1 MKNLRID
8 AIVFILII
16 SVLGILNFFNFDK
29 PEISVLEN
37 RALRSKPEFSMK
49 ELLQGVYLK
58 SYEDYYSDTFI
69 FRDSLVKANR
79 DLRHAMEFLGPDVTL
94 ITAYDD
100 IQKPEE
106 AYEQAQSDMAGDL
119 DGKGVGNSAL
129 SEAGNVPNDG
139 LSDGGGNS
147 TANGNGN
154 SGISTPGGL
163 GGEEIANGGMN
174 GMTGE
179 TGSGV
184 ADKENS
190 DGSAERTASET
201 GTAEEEIE
209 KDFGDGQD
217 VGYWLVVDGKAVQLF
232 KFNKES
238 FEYYSQILNKY
249 SQKMGSGV
257 KIYSMI
263 PPTASEFV
271 QLKRYKGITDS
282 QNDALGFLKSKLD
295 KSITSVNVYDTLNEH
310 KDEYIYFRTDHHW
323 TALGAY
329 YAYASFME
337 AKQEQPVPLV
347 QYEKL
352 DLGNYL
358 GSSYTKTL
366 NKSLEKNPDNFI
378 AYKPFTNYEYIMHYG
393 KDEEEAD
400 VIDMKYAD
408 QISNKYL
415 TFISSGGGTWS
426 VIKTDVHNGKRIMV
440 IKDSFG
446 NALVPFLL
454 PHYEEIYVVDARF
467 YSIKATGKTIVEFA
481 HDKGIDEL
489 LFVIYMED
497 VNWHKFMSGVD
508 SLLGS
513 EEQAETVK
521 TD

>member
-1 MKNLRID
+1 MRKLRID
-8 AIVFILII
+8 AIVFILVIAG
-16 SVLGILNFFNFDK
+16 LGIFNFFNFDK

-37 RALRSKPEFSMK
+37 RALKAKPEFSMK
-49 ELLQGVYLK
+49 DLLQGDYLK
-58 SYEDYYSDTFI
+58 DFEDYYSDTFV
-69 FRDSLVKANR
+69 FRDSMVKTNR
-79 DLRHAMEFLGPDVTL
+79 DLLHAIEFLGPDVTL
-94 ITAYDD
+94 ITAYED
-100 IQKPEE
+100 IQKPEDVYEE
-106 AYEQAQSDMAGDL
+106 AENDIDGASSKGTGSSVASGDA
-119 DGKGVGNSAL
+119 DNNDSGTGNTWKGDITEPEGEGSGGASKDRMTGKA
-129 SEAGNVPNDG
+129 
-139 LSDGGGNS
+139 SDGGTDKGN
-147 TANGNGN
+147 
-154 SGISTPGGL
+154 I
-163 GGEEIANGGMN
+163 
-174 GMTGE
+174 
-179 TGSGV
+179 
-184 ADKENS
+184 
-190 DGSAERTASET
+190 DGSTEPAASET
-201 GTAEEEIE
+201 GTAEEIE

-232 KFNKES
+232 KFNKEN

-249 SQKMGSGV
+249 SEKMGEGV

-282 QNDALGFLKSKLD
+282 QNDALDFLKSKLD
-295 KSITSVNVYDTLNEH
+295 RSITSVNVYDALNEH

-337 AKQEQPVPLV
+337 AKQEQPVPLD
-347 QYEKL
+347 QYDKF
-352 DLGNYL
+352 DLGDYL
-358 GSSYTKTL
+358 GSSYSKTL

-378 AYKPFTNYEYIMHYG
+378 AYRPFVDYEYLMYYG
-393 KDEEEAD
+393 NTEKKAD

-426 VIKTDVHNGKRIMV
+426 VIKTDIHNGKRIMV

-467 YSIKATGKTIVEFA
+467 YSIKATGKNIVQFA

-497 VNWHKFMSGVD
+497 VNWHKFMSGVE

-513 EEQAETVK
+513 EEQAASTET
-521 TD
+521 D

>member
-1 MKNLRID
+1 MKRLRID
-8 AIVFILII
+8 AFVFIIVI
-16 SVLGILNFFNFDK
+16 TGLGIFNFFNFDK

-37 RALRSKPEFSMK
+37 RALKSKPEFSMK
-49 ELLQGVYLK
+49 ELLQGDYLK
-58 SYEDYYSDTFI
+58 SFEEYYSDTFI

-79 DLRHAMEFLGPDVTL
+79 DLRHAMEFLGSDVTL
-94 ITAYDD
+94 ITAYED
-100 IQKPEE
+100 IQRPGD
-106 AYEQAQSDMAGDL
+106 AYG
-119 DGKGVGNSAL
+119 
-129 SEAGNVPNDG
+129 EAGNDVTGASGKDTGNAAG
-139 LSDGGGNS
+139 ASGGASGENSTGGRAGNGEGFGSENNSVNGTGNS
-147 TANGNGN
+147 SASDKDNVGGSTGQAA
-154 SGISTPGGL
+154 SG
-163 GGEEIANGGMN
+163 
-174 GMTGE
+174 
-179 TGSGV
+179 
-184 ADKENS
+184 
-190 DGSAERTASET
+190 T
-201 GTAEEEIE
+201 GTAEEME

-232 KFNKES
+232 KFNKEN
-238 FEYYSQILNKY
+238 FEYYSRILNKY

-282 QNDALGFLKSKLD
+282 QNDALGFLKSRLD
-295 KSITSVNVYDTLNEH
+295 KSIASVNVYDALNEH

-329 YAYASFME
+329 YAYASFMDT
-337 AKQEQPVPLV
+337 KQEQPVPLE

-352 DLGNYL
+352 DLGDYL

-366 NKSLEKNPDNFI
+366 NKNLEKNPDNFI
-378 AYKPFTNYEYIMHYG
+378 AYKPFTDYEYLMYYG
-393 KDEEEAD
+393 NDEKKAD
-400 VIDMKYAD
+400 VIDMKYAS

-426 VIKTDVHNGKRIMV
+426 VIKTDIGNGKKIMV

-467 YSIKATGKTIVEFA
+467 YSIKATGKNIVEFA

-497 VNWHKFMSGVD
+497 VNWHKFMSGVE

-513 EEQAETVK
+513 EEQAEL
-521 TD
+521 TDR